1 MRDNNINDK
10 DVNVS
15 RLYSIKGLAQPFQS
29 GVQPEE
35 ERAGFAQS
43 FQSGVGPRTGRV
55 GMTLVESMIALVIF
69 LLIFGAMF
77 IVMVKSIDSFYIG
90 DGHVYLGEEGSR
102 AIEEMSRLLG
112 ESNVDVISF
121 PVVSDP
127 LTGKSFPMLMLPSAR
142 GDPEAD
148 PPTDSFHVSA
158 ESSTFAEPDWQSV
171 VIYYPYQTDG
181 ITQLRQYAIYDSDF
195 SKGFPFSLGDIT
207 TGQIEIANSN
217 EPSEVKTVQRNS
229 GRVIA
234 NYFNI
239 NGNYQIQ
246 HSANLVIIDLPL
258 KKQVRQVSR
267 GADFFLDSNVRSAV
281 TLKRRALETE

>member
-10 DVNVS
+10 DINVS
-15 RLYSIKGLAQPFQS
+15 RLYSIKGLTQPFQS
-29 GVQPEE
+29 GAQQDA
-35 ERAGFAQS
+35 ERAGFTPHFLVNPLFRIKGAG
-43 FQSGVGPRTGRV
+43 F
-55 GMTLVESMIALVIF
+55 TLVETMIALVVF
-69 LLIFGAMF
+69 VVLFGAMF
-77 IVMVKSIDSFYIG
+77 IIMIKSIDSFYIG

-121 PVVSDP
+121 PVESDP
-127 LTGKSFPMLMLPSAR
+127 LTGGSFPMLMLPSAR

-148 PPTDSFHVSA
+148 PPADSFHVSVGT
-158 ESSTFAEPDWQSV
+158 STFAEPDWQSV

-195 SKGFPFSLGDIT
+195 SKRFPFSLSDIT
-207 TGQIEIANSN
+207 AGQISISNSAGEIRS
-217 EPSEVKTVQRNS
+217 VQRNS

-239 NGNYQIQ
+239 NGSYQIQ

-258 KKQVRQVSR
+258 KKQIRQVSR
-267 GADFFLDSNVRSAV
+267 GAELFLDSNVRSAV
-281 TLKRRALETE
+281 TLKSRALETE